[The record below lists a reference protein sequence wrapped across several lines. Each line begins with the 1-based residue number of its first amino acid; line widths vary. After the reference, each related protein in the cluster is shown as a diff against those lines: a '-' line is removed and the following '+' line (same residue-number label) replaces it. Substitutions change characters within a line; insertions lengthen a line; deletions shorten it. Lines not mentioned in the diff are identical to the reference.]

1 MSFTLY
7 YTIIGFVYGKC
18 PAADLIK
25 PCTCDTDF
33 IFCGGN
39 IPIDLKN
46 LFHNLST
53 TLGKDKKNFKA
64 FFLNNTTIEELP
76 ENTFGDIIFDSIN
89 NWNAPNL
96 SLIHTNAFNEL
107 DYELNINNTTLK
119 NFPPNHDLFHAI
131 SSLINI
137 NVVYLINNMIE
148 EIPDYAFKPI
158 NGSQNNISSLYISDN
173 NIKRIGNFAFKD
185 LNHLNILSIGSNNM
199 TKKQI
204 YVSITKNIFSFEESS
219 DSLLT
224 LDFGDLSLN
233 GNSFESG
240 AFSNLKRPAAIDMR
254 PTGKNVNRTE
264 KVTYLDQHVFEEF
277 FNKDHRN
284 EVKLLTI
291 DCKDCR
297 SYWLIKNDKY
307 QSQTMSMRCSD
318 GTILDK
324 FFKVFPNCEH
334 FV

>member
-1 MSFTLY
+1 LSFTLY

-25 PCTCDTDF
+25 PCTCDTDY

-119 NFPPNHDLFHAI
+119 NSPPNHDLFHAI

-158 NGSQNNISSLYISDN
+158 NGPQNNLSSLYISDN
-173 NIKRIGNFAFKD
+173 NIKRIGNFAFED
-185 LNHLNILSIGSNNM
+185 LNHLNILSICSN
-199 TKKQI
+199 QI
-204 YVSITKNIFSFEESS
+204 VNITKNLFSFENSS
-219 DSLLT
+219 DSSLT
-224 LDFGDLSLN
+224 LDFRDLPLN
-233 GNSFESG
+233 GESFESE
-240 AFSNLKRPAAIDMR
+240 AFNNLKRPTTIDMSL
-254 PTGKNVNRTE
+254 TGENVNRTE
-264 KVTYLDQHVFEEF
+264 KVTYLDQHIFEEF
-277 FNKDHRN
+277 FSKDHRN
-284 EVKLLTI
+284 EVTLNTI

-297 SYWLIKNDKY
+297 SYWLVKNDKY
-307 QSQTMSMRCSD
+307 ESRAASMRCSD